1 MVILLSLASGIDLSG
16 NYQVELA
23 IVTGFFSCAAFV
35 LYVLQS
41 KSRWSSRASAHRLAE
56 LELVQVAFRLD
67 MLGKFE
73 GHGLTT
79 GSQTTTARANAI
91 RDLYRIDVYLQ
102 AMQQCTPPI
111 PEFIQSIFH
120 LFSSRLQGICLNY
133 PSAVKLRMCYDESS
147 GLGDSSPVPVGMH
160 FDALELLVREIEEYA
175 MYPLFMPKA
184 STVVA
189 RTIDIFFANPKEVDD
204 DVDTRQLSFE
214 SVA

>member
-1 MVILLSLASGIDLSG
+1 MVILLSAASGIVVG
-16 NYQVELA
+16 GQYQVELA

-35 LYVLQS
+35 LYLLQS
-41 KSRWSSRASAHRLAE
+41 KSRWSSRSSAHRFAE

-67 MLGKFE
+67 MLGRFQ
-73 GHGLTT
+73 GQGLTT
-79 GSQTTTARANAI
+79 GSHTTTSRANAI

-111 PEFIQSIFH
+111 PEFIQSIFY

-133 PSAVKLRMCYDESS
+133 PSAIKLRMSYDESN

-160 FDALELLVREIEEYA
+160 FDALELLVREIEEYFL
-175 MYPLFMPKA
+175 YPLFMPKA
-184 STVVA
+184 SKVVA
-189 RTIDIFFANPKEVDD
+189 RTIDIFFANQKDVDD
-204 DVDTRQLSFE
+204 DGDTRQLSFE